1 MSLSTLVHWFENF
14 GFIWPWMIAF
24 LPLPWLIRPFLK
36 PAQQKQIPLL
46 APHLIARFSQSSSGQ
61 PLQKP
66 TTEGP
71 RVPILFLVLWLIL
84 LLAAMRPVW
93 FLTPTPFE
101 STGRD
106 MLLSVDLS
114 GSMEKPDMLLNGRNV
129 DRLTALK
136 SVVDDFIIQRKGDR
150 MGLIVFGSDAFMVS
164 PLTYDLNA
172 IEQLLQET
180 QIGMAGNN
188 TALGDSIGLAIKHL
202 QGARNNKAVLVLL
215 TDGSNNAGA
224 VEPLAA
230 AKKAAEIGLVIHTIA
245 FGDVHS
251 AAGRNRSLDIDTAT
265 LDAIAALTEG
275 QSFVAS
281 QTSQLAEIYQRINEI
296 ESTQFTLNQFRART
310 ELFHWPLGLALWLSF
325 YLVWR
330 KITPVMSTKKPE
342 AKHD

>member
-1 MSLSTLVHWFENF
+1 MSLSALFHWFENF

-46 APHLIARFSQSSSGQ
+46 APHLIARLGKQSTGQ

-66 TTEGP
+66 SAEGL
-71 RVPILFLVLWLIL
+71 RIPILFLLLWLVL
-84 LLAAMRPVW
+84 LIASMRPVW

-114 GSMEKPDMLLNGRNV
+114 GSMEKPDMLVSGRNV

-136 SVVDDFIIQRKGDR
+136 TVVDDFIVQRQGDR
-150 MGLIVFGSDAFMVS
+150 MGLIVFGSEAFMVS
-164 PLTYDLNA
+164 PLTYDLKA
-172 IEQLLQET
+172 IQQLLQET

-188 TALGDSIGLAIKHL
+188 TAIGDSIGLAIKHL
-202 QGARNNKAVLVLL
+202 QGARNSKAVLVLL

-224 VEPLAA
+224 VEPLDA

-245 FGDVHS
+245 FGDVQS

-265 LDAIAALTEG
+265 LQAISALTGGE
-275 QSFVAS
+275 SFVAS

-296 ESTQFTLNQFRART
+296 ESSQFTLNQFRARS
-310 ELFHWPLGLALWLSF
+310 ELFHWPLGLALLLSF

-330 KITPVMSTKKPE
+330 KISPIKGVKS
-342 AKHD
+342 

>member
-1 MSLSTLVHWFENF
+1 MSFSALFNWVENF

-46 APHLIARFSQSSSGQ
+46 APHLIARLGKQTSSQ

-66 TTEGP
+66 NAENL
-71 RVPILFLVLWLIL
+71 RLPILFLLLWSVLLI
-84 LLAAMRPVW
+84 AAMRPVW

-101 STGRD
+101 SSGRD

-136 SVVDDFIIQRKGDR
+136 SVVDEFIIQRQGDR
-150 MGLIVFGSDAFMVS
+150 MGLIVFGSEAFMVS
-164 PLTYDLNA
+164 PLTYDLKA
-172 IEQLLQET
+172 IQQLLQET

-188 TALGDSIGLAIKHL
+188 TAIGDSIGLAIKHL

-224 VEPLAA
+224 VEPLDA

-245 FGDVHS
+245 FGDVQTG
-251 AAGRNRSLDIDTAT
+251 ANRNRVFDIDTEA
-265 LDAIAALTEG
+265 LEAISGLTGG

-281 QTSQLAEIYQRINEI
+281 QTSQLVEIYQRINEI
-296 ESTQFTLNQFRART
+296 ESTQFTLNQYRART
-310 ELFHWPLGLALWLSF
+310 ELYPWPLGLALLMSF

-330 KITPVMSTKKPE
+330 SLHPSKGVKL
-342 AKHD
+342 

>member
-1 MSLSTLVHWFENF
+1 MSLTALMHWFENF

-46 APHLIARFSQSSSGQ
+46 APHLVSRLRVNQSVQ

-66 TTEGP
+66 SADGLRLP
-71 RVPILFLVLWLIL
+71 LLFLALWLVL

-129 DRLTALK
+129 DRLVALK
-136 SVVDDFIIQRKGDR
+136 SVVDDFIVQRQGDR
-150 MGLIVFGSDAFMVS
+150 MGLIVFGTEAFMVS
-164 PLTYDLNA
+164 PLTYDLSA
-172 IEQLLQET
+172 IQQLLQET

-188 TALGDSIGLAIKHL
+188 TAIGDSIGLAIKHL
-202 QGARNNKAVLVLL
+202 QGVRNNKAVLVLL

-224 VEPLAA
+224 VEPLDA
-230 AKKAAEIGLVIHTIA
+230 AKKAAEVGLVIHTIA
-245 FGDVHS
+245 FGDVQ
-251 AAGRNRSLDIDTAT
+251 AGGSRNRVFDIDTET
-265 LDAIAALTEG
+265 LEAISALTGGE
-275 QSFVAS
+275 SFVAS
-281 QTSQLAEIYQRINEI
+281 QTQQLAEIYKRINEI

-310 ELFHWPLGLALWLSF
+310 ELFSWPLGLALLLSF

-330 KITPVMSTKKPE
+330 SITPKPSKE
-342 AKHD
+342 SA